1 VTATSSPSPTATDDA
16 LVCDT
21 SDLVGGSVDGQEVTL
36 GLRNEGDS
44 FIRITR
50 ISLDWPILNSGLVR
64 IKLGAV
70 TIWSQGDLLPPTVVT
85 SGWDDPVRAVQAGET
100 KPLTF
105 VFNLPAQESGYD
117 LAVQLNNECQLTRS
131 A

>member
-1 VTATSSPSPTATDDA
+1 
-16 LVCDT
+16 VCDT